1 MTTETPQQYTERILG
16 YVEGREPLDV
26 QRATAKTLARLVAG
40 VPDATLRARPSPGRW
55 SVGEILAHLADAEI
69 VGAYRLRVILGS
81 PGAPVAAYDQDSWA
95 ASGRYDARDPR
106 TSLELFRVVR
116 EANLALLE
124 SLTPSEWQQ
133 YGVHSERGRESIE
146 HLVRMF
152 AGHDVN
158 HTRQIERIL
167 GRAPTEPR

>member
-1 MTTETPQQYTERILG
+1 MTETPQQYTQRILG
-16 YVEGREPLDV
+16 YVEGQEPLAA
-26 QRATAKTLARLVAG
+26 QRATAKTLARLIDG
-40 VPDATLRARPSPGRW
+40 VPDEALRARPSPAHW

-69 VGAYRLRVILGS
+69 VGAYRIRAILGS
-81 PGAPVAAYDQDSWA
+81 PGGPVAAYDQDAWA
-95 ASGRYDARDPR
+95 AAGRYTARDPLK
-106 TSLELFRVVR
+106 SLELFRVVR

-124 SLTPSEWQQ
+124 SLAPEQWHD

-158 HTRQIERIL
+158 HMRQIERIL
-167 GRAPTEPR
+167 ARA